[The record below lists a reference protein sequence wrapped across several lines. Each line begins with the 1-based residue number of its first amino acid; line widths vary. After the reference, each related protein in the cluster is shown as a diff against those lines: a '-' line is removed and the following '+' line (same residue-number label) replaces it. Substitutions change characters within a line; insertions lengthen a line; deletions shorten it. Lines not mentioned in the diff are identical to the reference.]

1 MWGSV
6 FIFFYLKVKIN
17 VTLIVHEVMLY
28 IIFYSLDIRYQTPLL
43 IRSGITGL
51 EVTYA
56 ADEKALFQEITN
68 IIKRYYLVFSVFPP
82 LVFLLQSYPADD
94 IRYKRGQESF
104 PGPWKYILILRGALT
119 FSLLSS
125 FLRPSN
131 KNRKSNLL
139 FLTIKGIKKNTC
151 L

>member
-1 MWGSV
+1 
-6 FIFFYLKVKIN
+6 
-17 VTLIVHEVMLY
+17 MLY

-68 IIKRYYLVFSVFPP
+68 IIKRYYLVFSDFSP

-104 PGPWKYILILRGALT
+104 RTLGSI
-119 FSLLSS
+119 
-125 FLRPSN
+125 
-131 KNRKSNLL
+131 
-139 FLTIKGIKKNTC
+139 
-151 L
+151 